1 LIRLG
6 FADISDTIP
15 ARALP
20 QTQSRFDYF
29 IWETQQMAPIY
40 CTRGHLNAPEN
51 KFCSSCGE
59 KLAGVAQPGSLL
71 GGRYRIIKAL
81 GHGGFGRTYL
91 AEDIHRFNETC
102 VLKEFAPQV
111 QGSYELE
118 KAEELFAREAGVLYK
133 LNHPQI
139 PRFRELFR
147 ANLDEQE
154 RLFLVQDYVEGRT
167 YRQLLEARKS
177 QELHFSELE
186 IRQLFVQLLPVLQY
200 LHNIGVIHRDISPD
214 NLILRSLDQQP
225 VLIDFGGVKQV
236 AAAATSAYVNPSAAE
251 TAVPLTRLGKAGY
264 APPEQM
270 HQGMV
275 SPESDLY
282 ALAVTALVLL
292 TGKEPS
298 ELLDPTGRTQPWQ
311 QAVTLSPEMTG
322 ILTQMLALHPDDR
335 FASAEAVLHALEQL
349 AVVNSPIAST
359 TTESATVEVTEF
371 AREPLPSRVAN
382 RSKQVWLRPLW
393 VLVPLALISGAGW
406 WWREQLI
413 SLLPNLDS
421 VLVQPD
427 QPNPL
432 AKRAE
437 AAGVDYGF
445 LIALTDATFY
455 ARYPDRAGQAISD
468 SEEDAKWR
476 ERWAEIADEWLTLLP
491 QHLSS
496 EARKK
501 LGSYTEADRNQWR
514 QQINQLYVGSRSLYD
529 LTDAQFFHLFPDQR
543 GKDFINQPIGQ
554 VWQAMAT
561 DQIQALQDG
570 KTLERIE
577 FEPGAFSQ
585 QQQDSLAVGN
595 GRVYI
600 ANLAAGQIMRLNL
613 QAPTNSSA
621 LSIYLPRPTADLPVL
636 LEDAAD
642 LTWIGTLP
650 QSGYYEIVV
659 VNTASQPIRYVLNL
673 AVDNVTS
680 TPIEP
685 KQGEAPEAKN

>member
-1 LIRLG
+1 
-6 FADISDTIP
+6 
-15 ARALP
+15 
-20 QTQSRFDYF
+20 
-29 IWETQQMAPIY
+29 MVPIY
-40 CTRGHLNAPEN
+40 CSRGHLNAPEN

-59 KLAGVAQPGSLL
+59 KLAVVAQPGSLL
-71 GGRYRIIKAL
+71 GGRYRIVREL
-81 GHGGFGRTYL
+81 GYGGFGRTYL

-111 QGSYELE
+111 QGSYGLE

-147 ANLDEQE
+147 ASLNERD

-167 YRQLLEARKS
+167 YRQLLDARKS
-177 QELHFSELE
+177 QGLCFSEIE
-186 IRQLFVQLLPVLQY
+186 IRQLLVQLLPVLQY

-236 AAAATSAYVNPSAAE
+236 AAAATSAYVSPNAAE
-251 TAVPLTRLGKAGY
+251 TAVPLTRLGKVGY

-275 SPESDLY
+275 SPQSDLY

-292 TGKEPS
+292 TGKEPA
-298 ELLDPTGRTQPWQ
+298 ELLDPTGRSHPWQ
-311 QAVTLSPEMTG
+311 QFVALSPEMTE
-322 ILTQMLALHPDDR
+322 ILMQMLAIHPDDR
-335 FASAEAVLHALEQL
+335 FVAAEAVLHALEQSDF
-349 AVVNSPIAST
+349 ATAAPISPT
-359 TTESATVEVTEF
+359 TIEVTEF
-371 AREPLPSRVAN
+371 APEPPPSRSL
-382 RSKQVWLRPLW
+382 RLSKLTAWLTPLW
-393 VLVPLALISGAGW
+393 VLVPLAVIAGAGW
-406 WWREQLI
+406 WWREELI

-421 VLVQPD
+421 VSVQPD
-427 QPNPL
+427 QPNL
-432 AKRAE
+432 LERRAE
-437 AAGVDYGF
+437 AAEIDYEF
-445 LIALTDATFY
+445 LIELTDVTFY
-455 ARYPDRAGQAISD
+455 ERYPDRAGQALSN
-468 SEEDAKWR
+468 SEDDAKWR
-476 ERWAEIADEWLTLLP
+476 NRWAEIADEWLTLLP
-491 QHLSS
+491 QYLSP

-501 LGSYTEADRNQWR
+501 LGSYTKADRNQWK

-554 VWQAMAT
+554 VWQAIAT

-585 QQQDSLAVGN
+585 QQQDSLAVGK

-613 QAPTNSSA
+613 QAPADSSA

-636 LEDAAD
+636 LEDSSD
-642 LTWIGTLP
+642 LTWTGTLP

-659 VNTASQPIRYVLNL
+659 VNMASQPIGYVLNL